1 MDCSAHE
8 DGRRCEEGWRRKVA
22 GLLQR
27 LDLRCR
33 RLLEATEQP
42 TALGATTPRGA
53 SASHGGAARGGRGM
67 EEQPMDG
74 SDLRLGV
81 VAPVDVEA
89 TGMTR
94 IWADAWWSLSWPG
107 R

>member
-1 MDCSAHE
+1 
-8 DGRRCEEGWRRKVA
+8 
-22 GLLQR
+22 
-27 LDLRCR
+27 
-33 RLLEATEQP
+33 
-42 TALGATTPRGA
+42 
-53 SASHGGAARGGRGM
+53 
-67 EEQPMDG
+67 MDG
-74 SDLRLGV
+74 SDLWLGV